1 MSLLEEEIFK
11 EKAGS
16 SFIQKKISFVLER
29 SPEIYKS
36 FFSTLPKRKFEN
48 SSFLALA
55 SSF

>member
-48 SSFLALA
+48 SSFSALA